1 MFSSVKPS
9 DDYSPANI
17 WMPVLGNSEPF
28 VKIHLP
34 LHREWRG
41 WDCMELEGASS
52 CIQSQPSSDSN
63 CMRDPRKAS
72 KRTVQ
77 LSLGNPQNCE
87 REQHG
92 GYLKPLNFGVICS
105 ALVGDQNNEEARS
118 FNWEAENLLFFF
130 LNPSGHW
137 SAEEITQIK
146 FCQNFLKDLA
156 LQARKHGAKVGV
168 IFAIFGRDDGH
179 LSEGVTVKE
188 SWSRHHRADGGFIR
202 AVCLSIVTV
211 VPHLGCFSDTQQG
224 VHSRYAVWNGHYNM
238 S

>member
-1 MFSSVKPS
+1 
-9 DDYSPANI
+9 
-17 WMPVLGNSEPF
+17 MPVLGNSEPF

-72 KRTVQ
+72 RGTVQ

-92 GYLKPLNFGVICS
+92 GYLNPLNFGVICS

-130 LNPSGHW
+130 FESQWPLISRRNN
-137 SAEEITQIK
+137 TNQI
-146 FCQNFLKDLA
+146 
-156 LQARKHGAKVGV
+156 
-168 IFAIFGRDDGH
+168 
-179 LSEGVTVKE
+179 LSELSKGLGLASQET
-188 SWSRHHRADGGFIR
+188 WSKGW
-202 AVCLSIVTV
+202 S
-211 VPHLGCFSDTQQG
+211 HLCYLWKG
-224 VHSRYAVWNGHYNM
+224 
-238 S
+238 